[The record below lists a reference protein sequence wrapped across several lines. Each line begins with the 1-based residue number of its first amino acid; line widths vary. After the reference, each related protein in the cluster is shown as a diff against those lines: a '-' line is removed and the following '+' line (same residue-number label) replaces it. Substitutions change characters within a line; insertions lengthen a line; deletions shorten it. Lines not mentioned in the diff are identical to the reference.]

1 MGTFF
6 VYILKA
12 SVCLTA
18 FYLFYRLLLS
28 KETFHR
34 FNRLALCGILV
45 LSLVIPFCE
54 ITIHDNTE
62 IQQTLVNFEQYIM
75 QVDDVIQTTSAAVVT
90 PSIPVWILLALL
102 VYFLGILFFF
112 GRTAYSLA
120 HMLCLVRRGRKEKL
134 EKGTLLIVHD
144 KDIAPF
150 SWMKYIVIS
159 EKDLTENSKEILAHE
174 MAHIHNRHSVD
185 LLISDLCICFQ
196 WFTPASWLLK
206 QELQTIHEYEAD
218 DSVIRQGINAKQ
230 YQLLLIKK
238 AVGTRLYSM
247 ANSFNHSK
255 LKKRITMML
264 KEKSSPWA
272 RAKYLYVL
280 PLAVIALTAF
290 ARPEISGELNEISA
304 IKVNDFTSILET
316 KAANNPVPEQDTLT
330 TKPTVKTSAK
340 DGVIYLTT
348 TSSNDSLVTLSIRE
362 DTLSRSSHV
371 LIRDTVIDGGT
382 YIISSRISDESLD
395 TPLFI
400 VEGQEVDQKAFR
412 SLPPQIVKSI
422 TILKDKA
429 ATSVYG
435 EKGRHGVVNVELVKD
450 FITFSPIYVLSAQD
464 SIITL
469 ADGTKVKLSSQ
480 TDLVSQEIQPNGR
493 EIQLQ
498 GESYF
503 SVTKQDERPHFRLRM
518 SEVKVVTSPSVI
530 EASGTILD
538 QDGNPIA
545 GATVSTQGVQTNTDK
560 DGKFLLVT
568 GKNDKLTVTAPGM
581 KKVKIKTAPNLSI
594 HMKKA
599 Q

>member
-90 PSIPVWILLALL
+90 PSIPVWIPLALL

-120 HMLCLVRRGRKEKL
+120 HRLCLVRRGRKEKL

-196 WFTPASWLLK
+196 WFNPASWLLK

-330 TKPTVKTSAK
+330 TKTTVKTSAK
-340 DGVIYLTT
+340 DGVIYITT
-348 TSSNDSLVTLSIRE
+348 TSSNDSLVTLTIRK
-362 DTLSRSSHV
+362 DTLSRSSRV

-503 SVTKQDERPHFRLRM
+503 SVTKQDEHPHFRLRM

>member
-12 SVCLTA
+12 SVCLAA

-34 FNRLALCGILV
+34 FNRIALCGILV

-196 WFTPASWLLK
+196 WFNPASWLLK

-272 RAKYLYVL
+272 RTKYLYVL

-330 TKPTVKTSAK
+330 TKTTVKTSAK
-340 DGVIYLTT
+340 DGVIYITT
-348 TSSNDSLVTLSIRE
+348 SSSNDSLVTLTIRK
-362 DTLSRSSHV
+362 DTPSRSSRV

-503 SVTKQDERPHFRLRM
+503 SVTKQDEHPHFRLRM

-568 GKNDKLTVTAPGM
+568 GKNDKLTVTALGM

>member
-90 PSIPVWILLALL
+90 PSIPVWIPLALL

-196 WFTPASWLLK
+196 WFNPASWLLK

-330 TKPTVKTSAK
+330 TKTTVKTSAK
-340 DGVIYLTT
+340 DGVIYITT
-348 TSSNDSLVTLSIRE
+348 TSSNDSLVTLTIRK
-362 DTLSRSSHV
+362 DTLSRSSRV

-503 SVTKQDERPHFRLRM
+503 SVTKQDEHPHFRLRM

>member
-12 SVCLTA
+12 SVCLAA

-34 FNRLALCGILV
+34 FNRIALCGILV

-120 HMLCLVRRGRKEKL
+120 HMLCLVRRRRKEKL
-134 EKGTLLIVHD
+134 EKGTILVVHD

-174 MAHIHNRHSVD
+174 MAHIRNRHSVD

-196 WFTPASWLLK
+196 WFNPASWLLK

-316 KAANNPVPEQDTLT
+316 KTANNPVPEQDTLT
-330 TKPTVKTSAK
+330 TKTTVKTSAK
-340 DGVIYLTT
+340 DGVVYITT
-348 TSSNDSLVTLSIRE
+348 TSTNDSLVTLTIRK
-362 DTLSRSSHV
+362 DTLSRSSRM

-450 FITFSPIYVLSAQD
+450 FITFSPIRVLSAQD

>member
-134 EKGTLLIVHD
+134 EKGTILAVHD

-174 MAHIHNRHSVD
+174 MAHIRNRHSVD

-196 WFTPASWLLK
+196 WFNPASWLLK

-316 KAANNPVPEQDTLT
+316 KAANNPVPEQDSLT
-330 TKPTVKTSAK
+330 TKTTVKTSAK
-340 DGVIYLTT
+340 DGVIYITT
-348 TSSNDSLVTLSIRE
+348 TSSNDSLVTLTIRK
-362 DTLSRSSHV
+362 DTLSRSSRV

-503 SVTKQDERPHFRLRM
+503 SVTKQDEHPHFRLRM

>member
-1 MGTFF
+1 
-6 VYILKA
+6 
-12 SVCLTA
+12 
-18 FYLFYRLLLS
+18 
-28 KETFHR
+28 
-34 FNRLALCGILV
+34 
-45 LSLVIPFCE
+45 
-54 ITIHDNTE
+54 
-62 IQQTLVNFEQYIM
+62 
-75 QVDDVIQTTSAAVVT
+75 
-90 PSIPVWILLALL
+90 
-102 VYFLGILFFF
+102 
-112 GRTAYSLA
+112 
-120 HMLCLVRRGRKEKL
+120 
-134 EKGTLLIVHD
+134 
-144 KDIAPF
+144 
-150 SWMKYIVIS
+150 
-159 EKDLTENSKEILAHE
+159 
-174 MAHIHNRHSVD
+174 
-185 LLISDLCICFQ
+185 
-196 WFTPASWLLK
+196 
-206 QELQTIHEYEAD
+206 
-218 DSVIRQGINAKQ
+218 
-230 YQLLLIKK
+230 
-238 AVGTRLYSM
+238 
-247 ANSFNHSK
+247 FNHSK

-316 KAANNPVPEQDTLT
+316 KAANNPVPEQDSLT
-330 TKPTVKTSAK
+330 TKTTVKTSAK
-340 DGVIYLTT
+340 DGVVYITT
-348 TSSNDSLVTLSIRE
+348 TSTNDSLVTLTIRE
-362 DTLSRSSHV
+362 DTLSRSSRM
-371 LIRDTVIDGGT
+371 LIRDTIIDGGT

-450 FITFSPIYVLSAQD
+450 FITFSPIRVLSAQD

>member
-12 SVCLTA
+12 SVCLAA

-75 QVDDVIQTTSAAVVT
+75 QVDDVIQTTSVAMVT

-134 EKGTLLIVHD
+134 EKGTILIVHD

-159 EKDLTENSKEILAHE
+159 EKDQTENSKEILAHE
-174 MAHIHNRHSVD
+174 MAHIRNRHSVD

-196 WFTPASWLLK
+196 WFNPASWLLK

-316 KAANNPVPEQDTLT
+316 KAANNPVPEQDSLT
-330 TKPTVKTSAK
+330 TKTTVKTSAK
-340 DGVIYLTT
+340 DGVVYITT
-348 TSSNDSLVTLSIRE
+348 TSTNDSLVTLTIRE
-362 DTLSRSSHV
+362 DTLSRSSRM
-371 LIRDTVIDGGT
+371 LIRDTIIDGGT

-450 FITFSPIYVLSAQD
+450 FITFSPIRVLSAQD